1 MPANLTPDYFKAEQ
15 WYREATTAEEKILAL
30 EQMLAVMPK
39 HKGTDHLKA
48 DIRRKLSA
56 LKEGEEK
63 RHKSAGVD
71 IFHVPRM
78 GAGQVVL
85 LGLPN
90 SGKSSI
96 VEVLTNAKVH
106 VADFPFATSA
116 PVPGM
121 MNFEGVHIQI
131 VDMPPITAEI
141 VMPGQVGTYRNCDLI
156 AIVIDLSADPCLRPP
171 TATFEGRPAGAGVE
185 EQWKVCLEFL
195 ATRSLL
201 LDEKTPAQDE
211 RGNVLGK
218 GAFCICTKC
227 DIAREGAADK
237 IRQVCGDRFEVIVVS
252 VETGEGMGELPK
264 VLFKQLKIIR
274 VYAKPPGKKPDM
286 DEPFTMPVGSTVHDL
301 ASTIHRELAE
311 KLKHARI
318 WGTGV
323 YEGQNVQKNHVLQD
337 KDIVELHFG

>member
-56 LKEGEEK
+56 LKEHEEK
-63 RHKSAGVD
+63 RRKSAGVD

-96 VEVLTNAKVH
+96 VEVLTDAKVH
-106 VADFPFATSA
+106 VAEFPFSTSA

-121 MNFEGVHIQI
+121 MKYEGVPIEI
-131 VDMPPITAEI
+131 VDMPPITADYLA
-141 VMPGQVGTYRNCDLI
+141 PGQAGTYRNCDLI
-156 AIVIDLSADPCLRPP
+156 AIVIDLSAD
-171 TATFEGRPAGAGVE
+171 VE
-185 EQWKVCLEFL
+185 EQWKVCLDFL
-195 ATRSLL
+195 ETRNLL
-201 LDEKTPAQDE
+201 LDDKTQGREK
-211 RGNVLGK
+211 RGNFLGK
-218 GAFCICTKC
+218 RAVCLCTKT
-227 DIAREGAADK
+227 DTAKDGAIEK
-237 IRQVCGDRFEVIVVS
+237 IRQLCGNRFEIIAIS
-252 VETGEGMGELPK
+252 VETGEGMGELPTA
-264 VLFKQLKIIR
+264 LFRQLHIIR

-286 DEPFTMPVGSTVHDL
+286 NEPFTIPAGSTVQDL
-301 ASTIHRELAE
+301 ARTIHRDLAE
-311 KLKHARI
+311 KLKTARI
-318 WGTGV
+318 WGEGV
-323 YEGQNVQKNHVLQD
+323 YEGQSVHLTHVLHD

>member
-48 DIRRKLSA
+48 DIRRRLSA

-63 RHKSAGVD
+63 RRKSGGVD
-71 IFHVPRM
+71 VFHVPRM
-78 GAGQVVL
+78 GAGQVAL

-106 VADFPFATSA
+106 VADFPFSTTA

-121 MNFEGVHIQI
+121 MDFEGVHIQL
-131 VDMPPITAEI
+131 VDMPPITADFM
-141 VMPGQVGTYRNCDLI
+141 MPGQVGTYRNCDLI
-156 AIVIDLSADPCLRPP
+156 AIVIDLSGD
-171 TATFEGRPAGAGVE
+171 AG
-185 EQWKVCLEFL
+185 EQMKVCLDFL
-195 ATRSLL
+195 EARNLL
-201 LDEKTPAQDE
+201 LDSRTPGRDE
-211 RGNVLGK
+211 RGNALGK
-218 GAFCICTKC
+218 RAVCICTKS
-227 DIAREGAADK
+227 DAAKEGAME
-237 IRQVCGDRFEVIVVS
+237 QVKAACGNRFEIIAVS
-252 VETGEGMGELPK
+252 VATGEGMGELPK
-264 VLFKQLKIIR
+264 DLFRQLRIIW

-286 DEPFTMPVGSTVHDL
+286 SEPFTIPEGSTVHDL
-301 ASTIHRELAE
+301 ARTIHRELAE
-311 KLKHARI
+311 KLKHAKI
-318 WGTGV
+318 WGEGV
-323 YEGQNVQKNHVLQD
+323 YSGQNVQKNHVLND

>member
-71 IFHVPRM
+71 IFHVPRT

-106 VADFPFATSA
+106 VADFAFATTT

-121 MNFEGVHIQI
+121 MNFEGVHIQV
-131 VDMPPITAEI
+131 VDMPPITADI
-141 VMPGQVGTYRNCDLI
+141 VMPGQVGTYRNCNLI
-156 AIVIDLSADPCLRPP
+156 AIVIDLSADI
-171 TATFEGRPAGAGVE
+171 E
-185 EQWKVCLEFL
+185 EQWKVCLDFL
-195 ATRSLL
+195 EARSLL
-201 LDEKTPAQDE
+201 LDEKTQGRDE
-211 RGNVLGK
+211 RGNFLGK
-218 GAFCICTKC
+218 RMICICTKT
-227 DIAREGAADK
+227 DIAKEGAIEK
-237 IRQVCGDRFEVIVVS
+237 VRQLCGNRFEIILVS
-252 VETGEGMGELPK
+252 VESGEGMGELP
-264 VLFKQLKIIR
+264 VDLFKQLHIIR

-286 DEPFTMPVGSTVHDL
+286 NEPFTIPAGSTVLDL
-301 ASTIHRELAE
+301 ARTIHRELAE
-311 KLKHARI
+311 KLKTARI
-318 WGTGV
+318 WGTDV
-323 YEGQNVQKNHVLQD
+323 YEGQNVQRNHVLND

>member
-30 EQMLAVMPK
+30 EKMLAVMPK
-39 HKGTDHLKA
+39 HKGTDKLKA
-48 DIRRKLSA
+48 DIRHKLSA

-63 RHKSAGVD
+63 RRKSGGVD

-96 VEVLTNAKVH
+96 VEVLTDAKVH
-106 VADFPFATSA
+106 VAEYPFATHA

-121 MNFEGVHIQI
+121 MKFEGVPIEV
-131 VDMPPITAEI
+131 VDMPPITADYSA
-141 VMPGQVGTYRNCDLI
+141 PGQAGTYRNCDLI
-156 AIVIDLSADPCLRPP
+156 AIVIDLSVD
-171 TATFEGRPAGAGVE
+171 VE

-195 ATRSLL
+195 EKKNLL
-201 LDEKTPAQDE
+201 LNEQTGAKDE
-211 RGNVLGK
+211 RGNYLGK
-218 GAFCICTKC
+218 RAICICTKA
-227 DIAREGAADK
+227 DIAKDEAIEK
-237 IRQVCGDRFEVIVVS
+237 IRQLCRDQYEIIAVS
-252 VETGEGMGELPK
+252 VETGEGMGELP
-264 VLFKQLKIIR
+264 VGLFMQLHIIR

-286 DEPFTMPVGSTVHDL
+286 NEPFTMPSGATVQDL
-301 ASTIHRELAE
+301 ARTIHRDLAE
-311 KLKHARI
+311 KLKTARI
-318 WGTGV
+318 WGEGV
-323 YEGQNVQKNHVLQD
+323 YEGQSVHLTHVLHD